1 MADKPVTREEK
12 YLAYLT
18 GDYTG
23 ELPKPITRKEKYL
36 YELCLKG
43 MGGEV
48 SPEEIKNAVNEY
60 LEKNPVKPGATTEQ
74 AQQIEQN
81 KTDIGSLKT
90 ETSSLK
96 EGLRNVENN
105 FDIAKSKNIFNYKSQ
120 AYNGTID
127 TIGVLNGKS
136 YVGLNTSRT
145 AYITYIIQVEGGK
158 KYSLKGDPLRRTLA
172 FFDDTFTKK
181 MDGTKEDGWIEP
193 LITIPLTD
201 SITVVAP
208 DKAKYMTVCVDC
220 DENLNPTRDVY
231 NCMIYEGDEYPN
243 TYIPYVEPRKV
254 ISSLVKLQSGN
265 FGDYDVLNSVK
276 KETGI
281 NVFSPNGVKIK
292 SARFQGNY
300 LSSASNYNAQIVE
313 IEPNE
318 QYVLDK
324 LFIGD
329 VSFFN
334 DTLLHQSLSVS
345 KKFYGYITSQNLDDS
360 RIVNTPSGSK
370 YMSVYYGVR
379 DESKI
384 SNAMICKGEN
394 MPKSY
399 APYVN
404 DYFLNSDIKVRKENI
419 FDENVGSSSDDS
431 IPNVI
436 IDTDFSTDSD
446 DVVALRLAQWG
457 HREGIINLRAVIADA
472 VSIYSGSALNA
483 MMINGET
490 PNVKI
495 GIYKG
500 DNAVQAGT
508 TYSKMINE
516 NFSHTINS
524 NDDCDNG
531 VILYRKILAS
541 CKDKV
546 TIVCIG
552 VQTVLAELLKSMG
565 DGYSSMNGAELIKNK
580 CAKLIVMGCEFPRGH
595 EYNIYT
601 DAASAKY
608 VAENWTTEIIYC
620 GFEVGNSVKTAK
632 NMIIIDPNK
641 TDLLTKS
648 IDCDNS
654 VYLQNGKS
662 SYDAMSIYAL
672 LFGYNNGVFKTVR
685 GIVSIDGDG
694 NNTFEENENGN
705 HLYLIKT
712 MTDTVY
718 ANAIDEKIFLV

>member
-1 MADKPVTREEK
+1 MKPWKEVIDGIRNAVLGKEVREYIAQMGEYVEQFANTAGENIQKVIDPTLSLSGKAADAAKV
-12 YLAYLT
+12 
-18 GDYTG
+18 
-23 ELPKPITRKEKYL
+23 
-36 YELCLKG
+36 
-43 MGGEV
+43 GEV
-48 SPEEIKNAVNEY
+48 V
-60 LEKNPVKPGATTEQ
+60 GQ
-74 AQQIEQN
+74 
-81 KTDIGSLKT
+81 
-90 ETSSLK
+90 LK
-96 EGLRNVENN
+96 EDLVDVENN
-105 FDIAKSKNIFNYKSQ
+105 FDIIESKNIFNYKAQ
-120 AYNGTID
+120 AYGGTID
-127 TIGVLNGKS
+127 IIGSLNGKK
-136 YVGLNTSRT
+136 YVGLNTART
-145 AYITYIIQVEGGK
+145 AYITYIFEVNGGK
-158 KYSLKGDPLRRTLA
+158 TYSLKGDPLRRTLA
-172 FFDDTFTKK
+172 FFDNTFTKK
-181 MDGTKEDGWIEP
+181 MNGTEEDGWIEP
-193 LITIPLTD
+193 LVNIPTTD
-201 SITVVAP
+201 VITVVAP
-208 DKAKYMTVCVDC
+208 DNAKYMTVCVDC

-243 TYIPYVEPRKV
+243 TYIPYTEPHKV
-254 ISSLVKLQSGN
+254 ISGAVKLQSGN

-300 LSSASNYNAQIVE
+300 LANASSYNTQIVE
-313 IEPNE
+313 IEPDK

-324 LFIGD
+324 LFEGD

-334 DTLLHQSLSVS
+334 ETLLHRSLNVGN
-345 KKFYGYITSQNLDDS
+345 KLYGYITSQILDDN

-370 YMSVYYGVR
+370 YMSVYYAVSNENKLG
-379 DESKI
+379 
-384 SNAMICKGEN
+384 NAMICKGEN

-404 DYFLNSDIKVRKENI
+404 DNFLNSDIKVRKENI
-419 FDENVGSSSDDS
+419 FDEKTDLSSDNS

-436 IDTDFSTDSD
+436 IDTDFSADSD
-446 DVVALRLAQWG
+446 DVVGLRLAQWG

-472 VSIYSGSALNA
+472 VSVYSGPALNA
-483 MMINGET
+483 MMINGGT

-500 DNAVQAGT
+500 DNVVQAGT
-508 TYSKMINE
+508 TYSKMIKE
-516 NFSHTINS
+516 DFTHTINS
-524 NDDCDNG
+524 NGDCDDG
-531 VILYRKILAS
+531 VSLYRKILAS

-565 DGYSSMNGAELIKNK
+565 DGYSSLNGAELIKNK
-580 CAKLIVMGCEFPRGH
+580 CAKLIVMGCEFPSGH
-595 EYNIYT
+595 EYNIYA

-608 VAENWTTEIIYC
+608 VAENWSTEIIYC

-662 SYDAMSIYAL
+662 SYDPMTIYAL

-685 GIVSIDGDG
+685 GIVSIDEDG
-694 NNTFEENENGN
+694 NNTFKEDENGN

-712 MTDTVY
+712 MTDTNY